1 MSHRQSIDAIQISL
15 IVVDSSKVSLL
26 FWNENDSK
34 KLSNIRMSL
43 ASEITQKKSSRFTA
57 LFHFHCYNFSFVERA
72 NFSVGGVQAPIRCV
86 YEVIS
91 ELKMSSE
98 KTTTNQREIREK
110 ARSVQ
115 SDSTFLQVEF
125 THWLKI

>member
-43 ASEITQKKSSRFTA
+43 ASEITQTKKIFTV
-57 LFHFHCYNFSFVERA
+57 HRIISFS
-72 NFSVGGVQAPIRCV
+72 
-86 YEVIS
+86 
-91 ELKMSSE
+91 L
-98 KTTTNQREIREK
+98 
-110 ARSVQ
+110 
-115 SDSTFLQVEF
+115 L
-125 THWLKI
+125 